1 MVGRRLVYAAR
12 VRKMGMRLD
21 LRSDFGSL
29 EGRRVRRSSPESHE
43 GGDDDVVT
51 GEIRL
56 LARTL
61 THAKG
66 LWF

>member
-1 MVGRRLVYAAR
+1 
-12 VRKMGMRLD
+12 MGMRLD